1 VFDLLDAILL
11 LAVIAFGVSGY
22 RQGFLV
28 GAMSFVGFL
37 GGAILGA
44 KLAPSISSL
53 IGNGRR
59 SPVTGIVVVFV
70 GAALGQLVASAIAA
84 AVRSR
89 IRWRPAQTV
98 DSVGGAIIS
107 GISVLLVT
115 WLMATA
121 VNRSPYEG
129 LRRQVHSSA
138 IIQAVDTL
146 VPDGARQLF
155 ANFLRL
161 VEQQGFPQVFAGLG
175 GDTIKPTGTPD
186 PALATSP
193 VVRRVRPSILKVTGA
208 APSCQ
213 KEIEGSGFVYAPQH
227 LMTNAHVVAGV
238 PNPTVEVNGDQLA
251 ATTVVFDPKRDV
263 AVLYVP
269 GLRQAPLSFA
279 ATPAT
284 SGDSAIV
291 IGYPENGPFTAVAAR
306 VRDRINAQGVDIYS
320 QSNVTREI
328 YGLRASVLPGNS
340 GGPLITPDLPGK
352 VNGGKVYGVVF
363 AAATDDPDTG
373 YALSAG
379 EVAADAQAGRGA
391 TARVSTQGCD

>member
-11 LAVIAFGVSGY
+11 LAVVAFAVSGY

-59 SPVTGIVVVFV
+59 SPVTGIVVVFL
-70 GAALGQLVASAIAA
+70 GAALGQLVAAALAA

-89 IRWRPAQTV
+89 IHWRPAQTV
-98 DSVGGAIIS
+98 DSVGGAVIS

-129 LRRQVHSSA
+129 LRRQVHGSA
-138 IIQAVDTL
+138 IIQAVDAL
-146 VPDGARQLF
+146 VPDSARQLF

-175 GDTIKPTGTPD
+175 GDTIVPTRPPD
-186 PALATSP
+186 PALAASP
-193 VVRRVRPSILKVTGA
+193 VVRQVRPSILKVTGN

-213 KEIEGSGFVYAPQH
+213 KSIEGSGFVYASQH
-227 LMTNAHVVAGV
+227 VMTNAHVVAGV
-238 PNPTVEVNGDQLA
+238 PNPGVEVNGNRLA
-251 ATTVVFDPKRDV
+251 ATTVLFDPKRDV

-269 GLRQAPLSFA
+269 GLRQAALNFA
-279 ATPAT
+279 PKAAA
-284 SGDSAIV
+284 SGDAAIV
-291 IGYPENGPFTAVAAR
+291 IGYPENGPFTSVSAR
-306 VRDRINAQGVDIYS
+306 VRDRISARGVDIYS

-340 GGPLITPDLPGK
+340 GGPLISPTGQ
-352 VNGGKVYGVVF
+352 VYGVVF
-363 AAATDDPDTG
+363 AAATDDTDTG
-373 YALSAG
+373 YALTAG
-379 EVAADAQAGRGA
+379 EVAPDAQAGSGA